1 MQEISV
7 EGLEQID
14 RLVKKLEA
22 APEVLSRVRRE
33 AFEKAAEEAKGLLD
47 SMIAVRLEGD
57 VSEIQR
63 WQEAHVGS
71 GGGYAAVRPSADT
84 WTEATKK
91 EGNRYAVG
99 AVTNAINSGHA
110 FPAPRTMGR
119 KRKYK
124 PRIRV
129 TSQKVPARPF
139 YSDAQKQIGPLAQR
153 TAEEIVRGLMKHLE
167 E

>member
-7 EGLEQID
+7 EGLEQIE
-14 RLVKKLEA
+14 RLVEKLEA
-22 APEVLSRVRRE
+22 SPEVLDRVRRE
-33 AFEKAAEEAKGLLD
+33 AFARAAEEAKRLLD
-47 SMIAVRLEGD
+47 STIAARLNGD
-57 VSEIQR
+57 VGEIQR

-71 GGGYAAVRPSADT
+71 RGGYAAVRPRADT
-84 WTEATKK
+84 WTEATRK

-110 FPAPRTMGR
+110 FPRPSGR
-119 KRKYK
+119 NSRYR
-124 PRIRV
+124 PRIRI
-129 TSQKVPARPF
+129 SEQKVPARPF
-139 YSDAQKQIGPLAQR
+139 YTDAQENIRPLAQH